1 MITNLGHVGLYCF
14 DLDAQVDFYSS
25 VLGLQITD
33 RDDRMVFLSSR
44 PDEEHHELA
53 LLGGRDVPADGR
65 LVQQVSFRCAALE
78 DVCSY
83 YKVFLERGVKIDKT
97 VSHGNAIGL
106 YFYDPEGNRCEV
118 YWQTGLQAKQPYIVN
133 VDLAQDPDVLM
144 QSVTESVA
152 KFGATGVLEAT

>member
-1 MITNLGHVGLYCF
+1 VITNLGHVGLYCF

-83 YKVFLERGVKIDKT
+83 YKAFLERGVKIDRT
-97 VSHGNAIGL
+97 LSHGNAIGL

-118 YWQTGLQAKQPYIVN
+118 YWQTGLKAKQPYIVN

-152 KFGATGVLEAT
+152 RFGATGVLETT